1 MRWKYLSP
9 LMVSVFVV
17 AKLGAAGADLRLLE
31 AAKNADAAAAR
42 ALLKQGLDV
51 NARAGD
57 GATALHWAAY
67 RNDLATAE
75 LLISARA
82 SVNAVNDLG
91 VTPLWV
97 ATTTRSTAVAAALLK
112 AGADPNIAPP
122 TGGTPLM
129 LASRTGDVEAVKLLV
144 AHGANPNVAEDAG
157 NQTALMWASAG
168 RSPEIVQALIEAGA
182 DLKART
188 AVSKRHVL
196 LCCAEY
202 NGDARGG
209 AVIDWGGFT
218 PLLFAAREGLAE
230 SARLLLKAG
239 ADVNVKA
246 ADGTSA
252 LALAAMSG
260 QTEVAEVLIEHG
272 ADLNAA
278 DSGYAP
284 LHAAV
289 LRADQPLLKTLIA
302 KGANLNVRLTKGTW
316 SRRAHNDYAFDKF
329 TVGATPFAL
338 SAREGEAEMMRAL
351 AAAGADM
358 TMPLNDGRMALHLA
372 AEGEQRARRGGTFS
386 VNADTKI
393 NREPEQRALAALT
406 VLLELGADVN
416 AAGRGGQTAM
426 HVAALRRFNSVI
438 EFLVQKG
445 AMLEAKDAAGATALV
460 LALTPTPPPP
470 GTTVLTQGYLLEDEG
485 PKTAALLRQLGAQ
498 E

>member
-1 MRWKYLSP
+1 MRWRFLGP
-9 LMVSVFVV
+9 LMIVVFAV
-17 AKLGAAGADLRLLE
+17 ATLGASGADLRLLE
-31 AAKNADAAAAR
+31 AAKKADAAAAR

-67 RNDLATAE
+67 RDDNATAT
-75 LLISARA
+75 LLLAA
-82 SVNAVNDLG
+82 KADVNAVNGLG
-91 VTPLWV
+91 VSPLWV
-97 ATTTRSTAVAAALLK
+97 AATTRSMTTMATLLK
-112 AGADPNIAPP
+112 AGANPNIVPP
-122 TGGTPLM
+122 TGISPLM
-129 LASRTGDVEAVKLLV
+129 LATRTSNVEAVRLLL
-144 AHGANPNVAEDAG
+144 AHGADPEVKDGAHG
-157 NQTALMWASAG
+157 QTALMWASAG
-168 RSPEIVQALIEAGA
+168 GSPEIVHALIEAGA
-182 DLKART
+182 DLQART

-218 PLLFAAREGLAE
+218 PLLFAAREGVAE

-239 ADVNVKA
+239 ADVNVQA

-289 LRADQPLLKTLIA
+289 LRADQQLLETLIA

-316 SRRAHNDYAFDKF
+316 ARRAHNDYAFDKF

-358 TMPLNDGRMALHLA
+358 TVPLNDGRMALHLA

-393 NREPEQRALAALT
+393 NREPERRALAAMT

-416 AAGRGGQTAM
+416 AAGRDGQTAM
-426 HVAALRRFNSVI
+426 HVAALKRFNSVI

-445 AMLEAKDAAGATALV
+445 ATLQAKDAAGATALV